1 VGVPVCVRLRRV
13 PLFWFDPRQVWV
25 DEPIGRHATH
35 RQRMAV
41 VAEGRSARSRVAP
54 LAYNSKLSLCRVA
67 IETGRTHQI
76 RVHLAHLRYARPL
89 GASTT
94 ETEAERK
101 RKQACALLPASFSGS
116 ACMPPKSLPFF
127 GV

>member
-1 VGVPVCVRLRRV
+1 
-13 PLFWFDPRQVWV
+13 
-25 DEPIGRHATH
+25 
-35 RQRMAV
+35 MAV

-76 RVHLAHLRYARPL
+76 RVHLAHLRYARRP
-89 GASTT
+89 GAPTI
-94 ETEAERK
+94 EAERK
-101 RKQACALLPASFSGS
+101 RTQAYALLLPASFSGA
-116 ACMPPKSLPFF
+116 ACMPPESPLLFF